1 MTENFIPNC
10 GAPLNPEAVK
20 QGKTWDSASGKWVSH
35 QELGAVV
42 TSPPQ
47 GWRDLFGRGERYAY
61 TPGLKVVSIVYDWK
75 LYN

>member
-10 GAPLNPEAVK
+10 GGPLNPEAVK
-20 QGKTWDSASGKWVSH
+20 AGLTWYAEGRKWVPH
-35 QELGAVV
+35 QALGAVV
-42 TSPPQ
+42 SSPPA

-75 LYN
+75 LFN